1 MYTVSVKRDFIAQ
14 HYLVGGDWGPENE
27 LNSHHFQ
34 VEVLLEGLEL
44 DEHGFLVDIVD
55 IETQL
60 DALVARYRDHT
71 LNHFEEFEG
80 LNPSIEHFSRIAC
93 QSLAEAIKTAGLSAV
108 TVKMYEDADAWAS
121 YRLVL

>member
-27 LNSHHFQ
+27 LNSHHFEI
-34 VEVLLEGLEL
+34 EVQLEGSEL

-55 IETQL
+55 IETHL
-60 DALVARYRDHT
+60 DGLVERYKDHT
-71 LNHFEEFEG
+71 LNDFEEFSG

-93 QSLAEAIKTAGLSAV
+93 NSLAGSIKTAGLSAV
-108 TVKMYEDADAWAS
+108 TVRMYEDKDAWAS
-121 YRLVL
+121 YRLDL

>member
-27 LNSHHFQ
+27 LNSHHFE
-34 VEVLLEGLEL
+34 VEVQLEGEEL

-55 IETQL
+55 IESNL
-60 DALVARYRDHT
+60 NNLVERYEDRT
-71 LNHFEEFEG
+71 LNDFEEFSG

-93 QSLAEAIKTAGLSAV
+93 LSLAGSIKTKGLSAV
-108 TVKMYEDADAWAS
+108 TVRMYEDADAWAS
-121 YRLVL
+121 YRLEL

>member
-14 HYLVGGDWGPENE
+14 HFLVGGDWGPENE
-27 LNSHHFQ
+27 VNSHHFE
-34 VEVLLEGLEL
+34 VEVQLEGSEL

-55 IETQL
+55 IETNL
-60 DALVARYRDHT
+60 DELVERYEDRT
-71 LNHFEEFEG
+71 LNDFEEFSG

-93 QSLAEAIKTAGLSAV
+93 RRLAGAIKAAGLSAV

-121 YRLVL
+121 YRLEL

>member
-34 VEVLLEGLEL
+34 VEVLLEGSEL